1 MVATWVYLYAN
12 IRSSYENAF
21 AASFGT
27 CEIKLRLPISNDCTT
42 SIVFNDSAR
51 SPSGAAESDVGCSSL
66 TEHSTRELFSKV
78 FAQPRG
84 ERNDGERRIGMPSRW
99 KNRTSRDV

>member
-51 SPSGAAESDVGCSSL
+51 SP
-66 TEHSTRELFSKV
+66 
-78 FAQPRG
+78 
-84 ERNDGERRIGMPSRW
+84 
-99 KNRTSRDV
+99 